1 MKMSIFTFKKK
12 TLRILSF
19 LKRSVIFDIGFSIIT
34 LFVALSLMEP
44 IINSYILK
52 GHGVLKPGL
61 FEKYLPPSF
70 EHLLGT
76 DHYGRDVFALLLTSL
91 KNSLLIGAIS
101 GGIAT
106 LIGIVIAMASG
117 YLGGKVDDILNGM
130 TNTVLVIPSLPILVA
145 VAAYTRLNLILMCIV
160 LSIFSWPAS
169 ARMIRAQIL
178 SLRERPYIEL
188 AKVTGFNS
196 FEIMFK
202 EILPNIAPFIGMGL
216 TNAIIGAIF
225 AETGIRLLGLGPGE
239 IPSLGLMINW
249 ALAFG
254 ALSLGH
260 YHILLSPAI
269 TLVLIFTSLNLINVG
284 LEEIFNP
291 RLKKITG
298 I

>member
-1 MKMSIFTFKKK
+1 MMMKMFEFKK
-12 TLRILSF
+12 RISKVLNF
-19 LKRSVIFDIGFSIIT
+19 FKRSIIFNIGFSIIT
-34 LFVALSLMEP
+34 LFVILSLLEP
-44 IINSYILK
+44 VINNYILK
-52 GHGVLKPGL
+52 GQGVLKSGT
-61 FEKYLPPSF
+61 FEKYLPPSL

-76 DHYGRDVFALLLTSL
+76 DHYGRDVLALLLASL
-91 KNSLLIGAIS
+91 KNSLFIGLFS
-101 GGIAT
+101 GGLAT
-106 LIGIVIAMASG
+106 LIGTVIAMVAG
-117 YLGGKVDDILNGM
+117 YLGGKIDDVLNGV
-130 TNTVLVIPSLPILVA
+130 TNTVLVIPSLPILIA
-145 VAAYTRLNLILMCIV
+145 VAAYTRLNLLLMCIV
-160 LSIFSWPAS
+160 LAIFSWPAS
-169 ARMIRAQIL
+169 ARVVRAQIL
-178 SLRERPYIEL
+178 SLKERPYIDL
-188 AKVTGFNS
+188 AKVTGLNC

-269 TLVLIFTSLNLINVG
+269 TLILLFTSLSLINIG
-284 LEEIFNP
+284 MEEIFNP